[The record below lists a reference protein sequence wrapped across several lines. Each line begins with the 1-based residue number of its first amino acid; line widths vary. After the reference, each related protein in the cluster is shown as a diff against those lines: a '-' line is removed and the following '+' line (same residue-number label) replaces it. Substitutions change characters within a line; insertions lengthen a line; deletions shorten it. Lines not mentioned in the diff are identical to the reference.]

1 MHLPSPTD
9 SKFYRTL
16 MEEEDMEDIVDADE
30 YLVPHQGFFNSPST
44 SRTPL
49 LSSLVWSF
57 FSLKT
62 KKRSNERVNC
72 FSLYLY
78 FLSPFQKS
86 ATSNNSAT
94 TCIDRNGVSRM
105 TRKKGVAALHD
116 HFPIESPSLLLYL
129 TYASQ
134 LLQNSPCNTEF
145 LHFQPS
151 RGTLWGK
158 TALSRGTAQTQ
169 QVISWRRA

>member
-1 MHLPSPTD
+1 MQAQILQVVRAWMDSVNPLSLWFVPQGDERMHLPSPTD

-57 FSLKT
+57 SSLKT
-62 KKRSNERVNC
+62 KKRSNVRANC
-72 FSLYLY
+72 FSWCLY
-78 FLSPFQKS
+78 FLSLSFLKS

-94 TCIDRNGVSRM
+94 NCIDRNGVSGV
-105 TRKKGVAALHD
+105 THKKGVAALCD
-116 HFPIESPSLLLYL
+116 HFPIEFSLPTFIPHLCKSTSTIQSL
-129 TYASQ
+129 
-134 LLQNSPCNTEF
+134 
-145 LHFQPS
+145 
-151 RGTLWGK
+151 
-158 TALSRGTAQTQ
+158 
-169 QVISWRRA
+169 